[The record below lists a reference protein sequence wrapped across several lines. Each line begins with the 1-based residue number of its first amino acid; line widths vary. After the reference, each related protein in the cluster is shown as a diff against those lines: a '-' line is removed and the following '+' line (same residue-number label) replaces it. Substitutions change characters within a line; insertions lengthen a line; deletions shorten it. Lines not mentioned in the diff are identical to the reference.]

1 MKRGNLYKATKGQIP
16 IRIIRE
22 PTMSEQADLQ
32 PGEAGTAPEP
42 IFDPDRD
49 GKPGISWPAA
59 AILIAVIIGVVVLG
73 LNGVL
78 DLQDLLKTGMGALG
92 GGALAKIRKPAGN

>member
-1 MKRGNLYKATKGQIP
+1 
-16 IRIIRE
+16 
-22 PTMSEQADLQ
+22 MSEKETVYTEPQ
-32 PGEAGTAPEP
+32 GEPPTPP
-42 IFDPDRD
+42 VWDPDRD

-59 AILIAVIIGVVVLG
+59 AILIVVIIGAVVLS

-78 DLQDLLKTGMGALG
+78 DLQDLLKTAFGALG